1 MNDPITVEI
10 PHKLGKA
17 EARSRLDAGL
27 GKLISFIPG
36 GTVSEHQWQGDS
48 LQFTVKAF
56 GQSAAA
62 RLDVFDDKVH
72 AMISLPPML
81 AALAG
86 KAKEILMRN
95 GQKLLR

>member
-17 EARSRLDAGL
+17 ETRSRLDAGL

-36 GTVSEHQWQGDS
+36 GTVSEHQWHGDS

-62 RLDVFDDKVH
+62 KLDVFDDRVH
-72 AMISLPPML
+72 AIISLPPML

-86 KAKEILMRN
+86 KVKEILMRN